1 MARSLDLLNLTGR
14 RYKCSLFSL
23 SIFMFIIFDKGK
35 WFFFCLFVCFK
46 WKIGEMRG
54 LTEGHTAVGEAGIL
68 TPL

>member
-23 SIFMFIIFDKGK
+23 SIFMFIIFDNGK
-35 WFFFCLFVCFK
+35 CFFFVFVFFK
-46 WKIGEMRG
+46 WKIREMRG
-54 LTEGHTAVGEAGIL
+54 LTEGHTAGGEAGIL